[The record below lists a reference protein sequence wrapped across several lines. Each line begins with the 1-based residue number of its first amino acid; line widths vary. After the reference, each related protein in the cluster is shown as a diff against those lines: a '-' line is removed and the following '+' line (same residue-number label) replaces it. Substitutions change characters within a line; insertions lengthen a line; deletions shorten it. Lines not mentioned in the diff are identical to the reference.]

1 MRAVQESLPLLL
13 DGLRVTLLL
22 TLASLAL
29 ALAAGT
35 LVGVLRVLPLPV
47 LPAAGAVYVE
57 FFRNTPLLVQMFIWF
72 FGLPTVGISLPPFL
86 AAVVGLGI
94 YTSSFVAEAVRAGIQ
109 AVGRG
114 QIDAARAQ
122 GLSYLKTM
130 RFVVLPQAFAMT
142 IPPLGSVAIALAK
155 NTSIASAIAVTDLL
169 YAGEVANAR
178 TFATYPILATVA
190 LLYLVITIPMGGLV
204 SLLERR
210 LTAYR
215 R

>member
-1 MRAVQESLPLLL
+1 M
-13 DGLRVTLLL
+13 
-22 TLASLAL
+22 
-29 ALAAGT
+29 
-35 LVGVLRVLPLPV
+35 
-47 LPAAGAVYVE
+47 
-57 FFRNTPLLVQMFIWF
+57 
-72 FGLPTVGISLPPFL
+72 PTVGISLAPFL

-94 YTSSFVAEAVRAGIQ
+94 YTSAFVAEAVRAGIQ

-142 IPPLGSVAIALAK
+142 VPPLGSVSIALAK
-155 NTSIASAIAVTDLL
+155 NTSIASAIAVADLL
-169 YAGEVANAR
+169 YSGEVANAR

>member
-13 DGLRVTLLL
+13 DGLRITLLL

-47 LPAAGAVYVE
+47 FPAAGAVYVE

-72 FGLPTVGISLPPFL
+72 FGLPTVGISLAPFL

-94 YTSSFVAEAVRAGIQ
+94 YTSAFVAEAVRAGIQ

-142 IPPLGSVAIALAK
+142 VPPLGSVSIALAK
-155 NTSIASAIAVTDLL
+155 NTSIASAIAVADLL
-169 YAGEVANAR
+169 YSGEVANAR

>member
-1 MRAVQESLPLLL
+1 MRVVQENLPLLL
-13 DGLRVTLLL
+13 GGLRVTLLL
-22 TLASLAL
+22 ALVSLAL

-47 LPAAGAVYVE
+47 VPAVGAAYVE

-86 AAVVGLGI
+86 AAVVALGI
-94 YTSSFVAEAVRAGIQ
+94 YTSAFVAEAVRAGIL

-114 QIDAARAQ
+114 QIDAARSL
-122 GLSYLKTM
+122 GLTYLKTM
-130 RFVVLPQAFAMT
+130 RFVVLPQAFAT
-142 IPPLGSVAIALAK
+142 IVPPVGNLAIALAK
-155 NTSIASAIAVTDLL
+155 NTSIASAIAVGDLV
-169 YAGEVANAR
+169 YQGEIANAR
-178 TFATYPILATVA
+178 TFATFPIFATVA

-204 SLLERR
+204 NLVERR